1 LIRLSLLKE
10 WLTIEMRSLADE
22 RSVGGLMTPQC
33 LKREDYPMNSFR
45 FPLSCQ
51 LFLALVVA
59 TSLASGVAEA
69 RSPGSVPLKATIA
82 ITESIQT
89 IGTPPCILIGDISG
103 TGTATHLGKVTLVSS
118 DCINPISETAFSF
131 SSKQLVVTA
140 ANGDQVFAMYSG
152 ILAIEGTV
160 GVITGAYQ
168 IVGGT
173 GKFSQATGAGTVHGV
188 EDISTGEGQ
197 IQLTGTISY

>member
-1 LIRLSLLKE
+1 
-10 WLTIEMRSLADE
+10 
-22 RSVGGLMTPQC
+22 
-33 LKREDYPMNSFR
+33 MNSFR

-59 TSLASGVAEA
+59 TSLASGVAAA
-69 RSPGSVPLKATIA
+69 RSTVTVPLKATIA

-103 TGTATHLGKVTLVSS
+103 TGTATRFGKPLVSS

-131 SSKQLVVTA
+131 SSNQLVLTA

-152 ILAIEGTV
+152 ILTIEGTV
-160 GVITGAYQ
+160 GVITGGYQ

-173 GKFSQATGAGTVHGV
+173 GSFSQATGAGTVQGV
-188 EDISTGEGQ
+188 EDISTGKGQ